1 MTRQKLL
8 RAILIGLVG
17 GIAGIHLSLV
27 GLIPAFANRR
37 MIGES
42 VTLSAVLLLGITL
55 VASYATVRRANG
67 LIQRLP
73 LGTLSGLTTG
83 VILAILAFLVSTIN
97 LRQIFLNAT
106 LDLARTLTFGSGPSM
121 SGYVLL
127 LLLTTLTGALT
138 ATLSSLPSPWPR
150 VLLSALFTM
159 LLLSLLR
166 DVVAPLLPTGFSR
179 FLYGTSG
186 LKPSSAVLVFL
197 IAALLFALRW
207 LSLGQRTTSQIVDTL
222 PPAVRQ
228 SLGTALIL
236 LFLASIPLW
245 AGLFLSNVAD
255 FVGFYILM
263 GLGLNLVLGFAG
275 LLDLGYVA
283 FFAVGAY
290 TMAILT
296 SPEVGQRYTLDFWLA
311 LPIAILLT
319 VFAGLLIGL
328 PVLRMRG
335 DYLAIATL
343 GFGEIVRLLV
353 LSDWLKPYL
362 GGAPGVTRI
371 ARPSIGPF
379 RIDSPQEFYFLVLLS
394 CLFGWFLSV
403 RLRDSRLGRA
413 WFAIREDEFVA
424 QAMGI
429 NRVTTKLAAF
439 TIGASLGGLS
449 GALFASLVGSVVPAS
464 FSLLVS
470 INVVA
475 LLVLGGIGSLAGV
488 IVGALAL
495 VGLPELLREFQEY
508 RLLVY
513 GTVLIAMML
522 LRPAGLLPER
532 IHRREFEEAVEEVRE
547 VAPAELASGRG

>member
-55 VASYATVRRANG
+55 VASYATVRRVNG

-475 LLVLGGIGSLAGV
+475 LLVLGGMGSLAGV

-522 LRPAGLLPER
+522 FRPAGLLPER

>member
-55 VASYATVRRANG
+55 VASYATVRRVNG

-222 PPAVRQ
+222 PPAVRR

-245 AGLFLSNVAD
+245 VGLFLSNVAD

-475 LLVLGGIGSLAGV
+475 LLVLGGMGSLAGV